1 MLMVKVEDKVM
12 ISPDL
17 TGLDE
22 WLSAVVIEVEDNKF
36 NGVVI
41 SALAENGQIYFNQ
54 AKFFKQT

>member
-1 MLMVKVEDKVM
+1 MVKVEDKIM

-36 NGVVI
+36 NGIVI
-41 SALAENGQIYFNQ
+41 SAKAENGQIYFNQ

>member
-1 MLMVKVEDKVM
+1 MVKVEDKVM

-22 WLSAVVIEVEDNKF
+22 WLSAVVVEVEDNKF

-41 SALAENGQIYFNQ
+41 SAKAENGQIYFGQ
-54 AKFFKQT
+54 EKFFK

>member
-1 MLMVKVEDKVM
+1 MVKVEDKVM

-22 WLSAVVIEVEDNKF
+22 WLNAVVVEVEDNKF

-41 SALAENGQIYFNQ
+41 SAKAENGQIYFGQ
-54 AKFFKQT
+54 EKFFKQI